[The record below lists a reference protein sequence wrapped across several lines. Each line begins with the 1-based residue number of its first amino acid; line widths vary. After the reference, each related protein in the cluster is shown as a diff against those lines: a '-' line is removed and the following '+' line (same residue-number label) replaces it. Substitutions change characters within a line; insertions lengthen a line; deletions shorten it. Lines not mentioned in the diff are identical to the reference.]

1 LCAALALLGGWTA
14 LELQPVGAD
23 RRRVVFVVRRG
34 DRVAT
39 VASRLADAG
48 LVRSA
53 TAFFLYASLGGHGS
67 RLRAGRYRLSPSMSV
82 REVVAALRR
91 GGSPESG
98 VVTIPEGF
106 TVRQIAETLYRHGVL
121 ADPEAFVRLARRPV
135 GIRTSFRMPPTGLE
149 GYLFP
154 ETYAMGERTPAA
166 AALQRMV
173 DAFEARFARPYA
185 DEIARSGHTLHELV
199 TIASLVEREAEVESD
214 RARIAGVIE
223 NRLRRGMRLQI
234 DATVLYALGRHKSR
248 VLYRDLQ
255 VASPYNTY
263 RRAGLPPGP
272 IASPGLASLLAALR
286 PARHHDLYYVAGPG
300 GAHIFTATEAE
311 HNRAVARVR
320 ALRRPPK
327 EVRGDALR

>member
-1 LCAALALLGGWTA
+1 
-14 LELQPVGAD
+14 
-23 RRRVVFVVRRG
+23 
-34 DRVAT
+34 
-39 VASRLADAG
+39 
-48 LVRSA
+48 
-53 TAFFLYASLGGHGS
+53 
-67 RLRAGRYRLSPSMSV
+67 
-82 REVVAALRR
+82 
-91 GGSPESG
+91 
-98 VVTIPEGF
+98 
-106 TVRQIAETLYRHGVL
+106 
-121 ADPEAFVRLARRPV
+121 
-135 GIRTSFRMPPTGLE
+135 
-149 GYLFP
+149 
-154 ETYAMGERTPAA
+154 
-166 AALQRMV
+166 
-173 DAFEARFARPYA
+173 
-185 DEIARSGHTLHELV
+185 
-199 TIASLVEREAEVESD
+199 
-214 RARIAGVIE
+214 VIE

-255 VASPYNTY
+255 VVSPYNTY